1 MSDPL
6 LFVDTS
12 ESNVTVTGNLHVTD
26 VTVTGDLHVTDLI
39 TLNGN
44 AVLDTYD
51 KNPVSSVHGIIG
63 REPLYTWQGDQPFSN
78 AVGCKERT
86 VQL

>member
-12 ESNVTVTGNLHVTD
+12 EGNVTVTGNLHVTD
-26 VTVTGDLHVTDLI
+26 LT

-51 KNPVSSVHGIIG
+51 KNPISSVHGIIG
-63 REPLYTWQGDQPFSN
+63 REPLYT
-78 AVGCKERT
+78 
-86 VQL
+86 